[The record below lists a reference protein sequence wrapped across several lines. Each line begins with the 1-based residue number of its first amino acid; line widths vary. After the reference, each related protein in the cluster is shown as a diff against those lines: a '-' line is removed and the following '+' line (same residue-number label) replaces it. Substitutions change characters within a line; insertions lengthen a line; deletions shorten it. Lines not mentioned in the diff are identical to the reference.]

1 MANSKQG
8 QNKTWLII
16 LAIVGIG
23 ALWLINT
30 FNSLVKLN
38 ESVDNSW
45 AQVANNLQR
54 RSDLIPNL
62 VETVKGYAKH
72 EEGVFTQIADARAKL
87 AGGNMSVTETAQAN
101 EQLTGALGRLLM
113 VAEAYPELKANE
125 NFIKLQDELAGS
137 ENRLATSRKDYNE
150 TVKVYNVKIKTFPNN
165 LVAGMMGYS
174 NRDYFEVSAAASEN
188 VKVDFSK

>member
-137 ENRLATSRKDYNE
+137 ENRLATSR
-150 TVKVYNVKIKTFPNN
+150 
-165 LVAGMMGYS
+165 A
-174 NRDYFEVSAAASEN
+174 
-188 VKVDFSK
+188 VDRKSVE